1 MKNFLLAKA
10 AYYMYLERDE
20 GTETNLLSYIKE
32 RIIAEKEAI
41 EKLVEITHEEIDLD
55 KIIELF
61 NVEEVYKSSKK
72 MTMVN
77 DFISGVLVTPK
88 GVIVKEETTINEVV
102 KYYITA
108 LNTRNAVIIKD
119 INYNEASVKNLIL
132 LIFHEAM
139 KKFEVDEKLIQLLP
153 NEGIDE
159 SEVYNFEENRNNY
172 VYLEDKKYIG
182 EKNEG
187 CIVLEG
193 NIDDVREKINIE
205 GIANGAIIYTS
216 NKDKAYKFLNRV
228 NAKNV
233 FVNAGIVNAKEAEV
247 SEWVINKNV
256 IYPMPQKLKS

>member
-1 MKNFLLAKA
+1 MEKFSLAKE
-10 AYYMYLERDE
+10 AYFKYLERDE

-55 KIIELF
+55 KIIDLF
-61 NVEEVYKSSKK
+61 DVEEVYKSSKK
-72 MTMVN
+72 ITMIN
-77 DFISGVLVTPK
+77 GFISGVLITPK
-88 GVIVKEETTINEVV
+88 GVIVKEETDINKAI

-108 LNTRNAVIIKD
+108 LNTRNAIIIKD

-139 KKFEVDEKLIQLLP
+139 KKFGIDEELIQLLP

-159 SEVYNFEENRNNY
+159 NEVYNFEENRNNY

-193 NIDDVREKINIE
+193 NIDDVIEKINRE

-216 NKDKAYKFLNRV
+216 DKDKAYKFLNRV
-228 NAKNV
+228 NAKNA
-233 FVNAGIVNAKEAEV
+233 FVNAGIVNAKDAEV
-247 SEWVINKNV
+247 SKWVINKNV
-256 IYPMPQKLKS
+256 IYPMPKK

>member
-1 MKNFLLAKA
+1 MEKFSLAKE
-10 AYYMYLERDE
+10 AYFKYLERDE

-55 KIIELF
+55 KIIDLF
-61 NVEEVYKSSKK
+61 DVEEVYKSSKK
-72 MTMVN
+72 ITMIN
-77 DFISGVLVTPK
+77 GFISGVLITPK
-88 GVIVKEETTINEVV
+88 GVIVKEETDINKAI

-108 LNTRNAVIIKD
+108 LNTRNAIIIKD

-139 KKFEVDEKLIQLLP
+139 KKFGIDENLIQLLP
-153 NEGIDE
+153 NEEIDE
-159 SEVYNFEENRNNY
+159 GEQYNFKENNKNY
-172 VYLEDKKYIG
+172 LYLEDKKYIG

-193 NIDDVREKINIE
+193 NIDEVIEEINRE
-205 GIANGAIIYTS
+205 GIASGAIIYTS
-216 NKDKAYKFLNRV
+216 DKDKAYKFLNRV

-233 FVNAGIVNAKEAEV
+233 FVNVGIINTNDTEVN
-247 SEWVINKNV
+247 EWVINKNV
-256 IYPMPQKLKS
+256 IYPMPEK